1 MFCIFVACV
10 DVTNCLNSGKAVL
23 RKYGY
28 ISSELYSDM
37 VILALVCILANIF
50 GYFRVLKKMKKQ
62 PAY

>member
-1 MFCIFVACV
+1 VYFVACV

-28 ISSELYSDM
+28 ISSEIYSDM
-37 VILALVCILANIF
+37 VILVLFSLIANIL
-50 GYFRVLKKMKKQ
+50 GYFSVLKKMKKQ

>member
-1 MFCIFVACV
+1 MFCIFIACI

-23 RKYGY
+23 RKYGF

-37 VILALVCILANIF
+37 VILAIIGILANIM
-50 GYFRVLKKMKKQ
+50 GYFSVLKKMKKQ

>member
-1 MFCIFVACV
+1 MFCVFIACI

-23 RKYGY
+23 RKYGF

-37 VILALVCILANIF
+37 VILAIIGILANIM
-50 GYFRVLKKMKKQ
+50 GYYSVLKKMKKQ